1 MRSKRNIFHYKTK
14 NYIFA
19 QKQKYGNKIY
29 NVR

>member
-1 MRSKRNIFHYKTK
+1 MKSKRNIFHYKTK

-19 QKQKYGNKIY
+19 QKYGNKIY